1 MNASLRIIVLTAAAI
16 TIIGTGAI
24 YYFAVLNKPL
34 HTVTVEIIGNGRVLL
49 GATGA
54 YSTILQVNDGDSLQL
69 TASPDPGWKFTQWTG
84 DISGNTNPNNII
96 VTKDL
101 KITAVFTK

>member
-24 YYFAVLNKPL
+24 YYFAILNKPV

-54 YSTILQVNDGDSLQL
+54 YSTIIQVNDGDSLQL
-69 TASPDPGWKFTQWTG
+69 TASPDPGWKFSQWTG

-96 VTKDL
+96 VTKNL

>member
-1 MNASLRIIVLTAAAI
+1 MNASLRLIVLTAAAI

-24 YYFAVLNKPL
+24 YYFAILNKPI
-34 HTVTVEIIGNGRVLL
+34 HTVTVQISGNGRVLL

-54 YSTILQVNDGDSLQL
+54 YSTILQVNDGDSLLL
-69 TASPDPGWKFTQWTG
+69 TASPDPGWTFSQWTG
-84 DISGNTNPNNII
+84 DISGNTNPNNIV

-101 KITAVFTK
+101 KITAIFTK

>member
-1 MNASLRIIVLTAAAI
+1 MDANLRLIILVAAAI
-16 TIIGTGAI
+16 TIIGTGSI
-24 YYFAVLNKPL
+24 YYFAILNKPV

-54 YSTILQVNDGDSLQL
+54 YSTIIQVNDGDNLQL
-69 TASPDPGWKFTQWTG
+69 TASPDSGWKFTQWTG
-84 DISGNTNPNNII
+84 DISGTTNPNNII

>member
-24 YYFAVLNKPL
+24 YYFAVINRPV
-34 HTVTVEIIGNGRVLL
+34 HTVTIEIIGNGRVLL
-49 GATGA
+49 GAKGA
-54 YSTILQVNDGDSLQL
+54 YSTILQLKDGDSLQL

-84 DISGNTNPNNII
+84 DVSGNINPNIII